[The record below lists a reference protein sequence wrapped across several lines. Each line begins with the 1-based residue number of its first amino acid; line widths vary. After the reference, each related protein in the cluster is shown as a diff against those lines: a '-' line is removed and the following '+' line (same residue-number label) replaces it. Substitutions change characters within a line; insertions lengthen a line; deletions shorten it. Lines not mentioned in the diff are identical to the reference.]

1 MCGINGLVNIHT
13 ADRLKL
19 IERMNNR
26 IIHRGPDMQA
36 VIEFPNCLLG
46 HVRLSIID
54 LVSGGQPMQSHDQEI
69 SIVFNGEIYGFEKI
83 KQEYKDYPFKTNS
96 DTELLLAMY
105 LKHGEKMLDYLPG
118 MFSFAIW
125 DNRSQKLFC
134 ARDRFGEKPFF
145 YSMLNSGGFV
155 FSSEIKGILESGL
168 VPKKIAKESLG
179 FYLKH
184 LYVSPQK
191 TIFENISVLPPA
203 HFMTIIDGVVQ
214 VNRYW
219 EIPSTQEG
227 ISLSD
232 GAEKFQYLFNQSV
245 KQQLVS
251 DAPIGAFLSGGFDS
265 SLVVSVASDLKPSI
279 STFSFGFDDQL
290 NELPFAKIV
299 AERYQTNHFE
309 KRQNERNIAELMIEM
324 SKVFDEPFADS
335 SNIPTYLISKE
346 AAKTHKVILTG
357 DGGDELMGGYSFW
370 YKNLVGIEQFKA
382 SNNYILNSYFLAR
395 VANKFKYPQ
404 LSEYQRKS
412 YLVKKYGV
420 NISNIHENQNTYF
433 TESEISD
440 LGLKDGVSK
449 FDYSFDFENNLND
462 AMKMDIE
469 NYMPGDILVK
479 TDRTSMANSIELR
492 APFLDKD
499 LAEFLIGV
507 PYNLKLNSR
516 EEKLIAKYAFPNLP
530 KEITS
535 RKKQGFGAPV
545 ERWLQI
551 KEVADLKD
559 SILSKR
565 DSKIFDFLDYDA
577 VQQYV
582 KQGDYKTWI
591 LLTLALWFESNL

>member
-1 MCGINGLVNIHT
+1 METKKRSFDQLKNVVPLENENDQDAINTLEE
-13 ADRLKL
+13 KL
-19 IERMNNR
+19 IKVVNNQ
-26 IIHRGPDMQA
+26 M
-36 VIEFPNCLLG
+36 
-46 HVRLSIID
+46 
-54 LVSGGQPMQSHDQEI
+54 I
-69 SIVFNGEIYGFEKI
+69 SDV
-83 KQEYKDYPFKTNS
+83 
-96 DTELLLAMY
+96 
-105 LKHGEKMLDYLPG
+105 
-118 MFSFAIW
+118 
-125 DNRSQKLFC
+125 
-134 ARDRFGEKPFF
+134 
-145 YSMLNSGGFV
+145 
-155 FSSEIKGILESGL
+155 
-168 VPKKIAKESLG
+168 
-179 FYLKH
+179 
-184 LYVSPQK
+184 
-191 TIFENISVLPPA
+191 
-203 HFMTIIDGVVQ
+203 
-214 VNRYW
+214 
-219 EIPSTQEG
+219 
-227 ISLSD
+227 
-232 GAEKFQYLFNQSV
+232 
-245 KQQLVS
+245 
-251 DAPIGAFLSGGFDS
+251 PIGAFLSGGIDS
-265 SLVVSVASDLKPSI
+265 SLIVAIMQSQSNMPINTFTIGFNDKFYNEAIYAKEISKKLNTKHTELYIDAKQIIDVIDNLPSI
-279 STFSFGFDDQL
+279 
-290 NELPFAKIV
+290 
-299 AERYQTNHFE
+299 Y
-309 KRQNERNIAELMIEM
+309 
-324 SKVFDEPFADS
+324 DEPFADS

-370 YKNLVGIEQFKA
+370 YKNLVGIEQFKV
-382 SNNYILNSYFLAR
+382 SNNYLLNSYFLAR
-395 VANKFKYPQ
+395 VANKFKYPK
-404 LSEYQRKS
+404 LSDYQRKNN
-412 YLVKKYGV
+412 LVKKYGV
-420 NISNIHENQNTYF
+420 NISKIHKNQNTYF

-440 LGLKDGVSK
+440 LGLKEGVSK

-516 EEKLIAKYAFPNLP
+516 EEKLIAKYAFPDLP